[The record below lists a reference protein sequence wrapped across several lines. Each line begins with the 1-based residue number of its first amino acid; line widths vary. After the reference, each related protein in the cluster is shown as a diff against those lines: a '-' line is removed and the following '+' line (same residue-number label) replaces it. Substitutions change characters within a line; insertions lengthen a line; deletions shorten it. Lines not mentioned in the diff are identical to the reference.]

1 MPYPMKKKEKQM
13 NVKELIKALKDVAD
27 EYKGFPVIV
36 YSGGVSGVKRVVD
49 VDVNPAGEITL
60 ETED

>member
-1 MPYPMKKKEKQM
+1 MPYPMKRKEKQM

-36 YSGGVSGVKRVVD
+36 YLDGFSRVKRVVD

>member
-1 MPYPMKKKEKQM
+1 MPYPMKRKEKQM

-27 EYKGFPVIV
+27 EYKGFPVTV
-36 YSGGVSGVKRVVD
+36 YLDGVSGVKWVVD

>member
-27 EYKGFPVIV
+27 EYKGFPVTV
-36 YSGGVSGVKRVVD
+36 YSDGVSGVKWVVD